1 MENSTLAAVVIL
13 LAASV
18 WLLGALLQ
26 WKNLRRQEEI
36 LAALERR
43 SLDTPPEVL
52 DRRLGWPAPQ
62 GPPSEQMTRVPRGP
76 GALD

>member
-1 MENSTLAAVVIL
+1 MTNSTLAAVVVL

-26 WKNLRRQEEI
+26 WKNLRRQEEL

-43 SLDTPPEVL
+43 SLDLPPDIL
-52 DRRLGWPAPQ
+52 DRRLARPAPV
-62 GPPSEQMTRVPRGP
+62 GPSSEQITRFPRGP
-76 GALD
+76 SPWE